1 MWPPGWSEP
10 AGWTVRISPSW
21 RLASAQQGRGPK
33 LCVFAFGHRRT
44 WMAESS
50 GSWATRESSLTRPA
64 CSRTLSP
71 ACGSSPSP
79 TGLGK
84 AQRLVPADDSRLV
97 QLSHNQPLTP
107 QGPPDGSGGARG
119 RATGVA
125 GSPHASRGCRRRHV
139 RVNTTACTRPLER
152 WAANPLA
159 LVAAG
164 SSTMCWAESAHP
176 RPRRR
181 GAAGWMARAT
191 RKGTCGQTRAG
202 AAAAWTGR
210 RFSPACGDGST
221 RAANK
226 ISSVHSS
233 LIRVH
238 FAHQSGV
245 RWTPRA
251 RPPA

>member
-1 MWPPGWSEP
+1 M
-10 AGWTVRISPSW
+10 
-21 RLASAQQGRGPK
+21 
-33 LCVFAFGHRRT
+33 
-44 WMAESS
+44 
-50 GSWATRESSLTRPA
+50 
-64 CSRTLSP
+64 
-71 ACGSSPSP
+71 
-79 TGLGK
+79 
-84 AQRLVPADDSRLV
+84 
-97 QLSHNQPLTP
+97 LTP

-191 RKGTCGQTRAG
+191 RKGTCGQTRVG

-226 ISSVHSS
+226 ISSVHSWEK
-233 LIRVH
+233 RVH
-238 FAHQSGV
+238 FARQSGI

-251 RPPA
+251 RPPAWAHVENVRRRSAFRPRSDRRGAAWQPPTLRWAFAARPRSQRAPAAGS